1 MSIFG
6 DKTDAPQIIHSISG
20 PELAE
25 LVREMGFVPELM
37 TDSGGDPLIKFRIE
51 GMMCLIYFYGNKDG
65 RCDSLQFSAGFTN
78 KPAITKVNEWNAKK
92 RFLKAHLDS
101 EGDVI
106 VNMDFEIDGGVT
118 PAFLQERLKRWRAV
132 FLSFTS
138 FMRE

>member
-1 MSIFG
+1 MSNFG
-6 DKTDAPQIIHSISG
+6 DSAEKPKFFKSISG
-20 PELAE
+20 PEMAD
-25 LVREMGFVPELM
+25 LVREMGFVPELT

-51 GMMCLIYFYGNKDG
+51 SMMCLIYFYGNKDG
-65 RCDSLQFSAGFTN
+65 RSDSLQFSAGFAN

-92 RFLKAHLDS
+92 RFLKAHLDP

-118 PAFLQERLKRWRAV
+118 LEFFQERLKRWRAV

>member
-1 MSIFG
+1 MGIFG
-6 DKTDAPQIIHSISG
+6 EKTDAPKIITSVSG
-20 PELAE
+20 PEMADLI
-25 LVREMGFVPELM
+25 REMGFVPELT

-51 GMMCLIYFYGNKDG
+51 GMMCLVYFYGNKDG
-65 RCDSLQFSAGFTN
+65 RSDSLQFSAGFAN

-101 EGDVI
+101 DGDVI

-118 PAFLQERLKRWRAV
+118 HAFFQERLKRWRAV